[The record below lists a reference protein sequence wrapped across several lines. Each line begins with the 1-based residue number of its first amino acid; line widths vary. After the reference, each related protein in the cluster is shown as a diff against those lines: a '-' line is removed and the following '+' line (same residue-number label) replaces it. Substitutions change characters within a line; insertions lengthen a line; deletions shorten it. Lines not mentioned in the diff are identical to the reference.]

1 MAHVDWRMKGHCK
14 SCEQTMFIGVCPH
27 GMAEY
32 TPWCGLCESRHPAVD
47 EEHNRKMAE
56 VMKDYV
62 KLHPEIEEMVKKSGL
77 SRQDKV

>member
-1 MAHVDWRMKGHCK
+1 
-14 SCEQTMFIGVCPH
+14 
-27 GMAEY
+27 MAEY